1 MYRKSRIF
9 SLIGLILIIAGVILG
24 NEFSPYQNL
33 EYPLDLLNIGI
44 IAIGLVLLSTA
55 LVLTINNN
63 SFTNSLGIILPG
75 VLIFQYI
82 VDSLLLTTISNTT
95 HDLFLSIFKWTYPAS
110 IIALAFQLYSFK
122 WFNKSSSIILVFIGL
137 IWIAISLFE
146 IAKFLNHRQSSA
158 EYAEEPNNIW
168 PFVLIVFLIALWTML
183 KLNYFRSKSHFV

>member
-95 HDLFLSIFKWTYPAS
+95 HDLFL
-110 IIALAFQLYSFK
+110 
-122 WFNKSSSIILVFIGL
+122 
-137 IWIAISLFE
+137 
-146 IAKFLNHRQSSA
+146 
-158 EYAEEPNNIW
+158 
-168 PFVLIVFLIALWTML
+168 
-183 KLNYFRSKSHFV
+183 